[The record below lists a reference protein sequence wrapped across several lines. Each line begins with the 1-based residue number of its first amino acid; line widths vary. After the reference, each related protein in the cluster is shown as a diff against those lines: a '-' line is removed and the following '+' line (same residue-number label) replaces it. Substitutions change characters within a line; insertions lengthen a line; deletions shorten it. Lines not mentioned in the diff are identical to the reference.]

1 MRTYLADKPIFKKL
15 RNHFGIEKPCA
26 LEWGGW
32 EKWKQETQA
41 AHPIGYFLTETL
53 PGVLGDVYDT
63 ITAPYYNTRYYI
75 RNRFFRKCHVLPT
88 GFKPGE
94 YHDLDSRMLHGLMQ
108 ALVDFVEVEKA
119 WMNHWTDK
127 DNKYKFKNGRCAEAG
142 LDYLKWEMNLT
153 NSGEWIDKDDPIY
166 GTPTDQAES
175 AKEIYEIYD
184 WWKNVYPNRS
194 DPMDASGWSAYCA
207 RLDREGKNMFEGKE
221 TADDLEESARSHK
234 KLQEIEQQ
242 YEKEE
247 EQMLMRL
254 VKIRKSLW
262 T

>member
-15 RNHFGIEKPCA
+15 RKHFGIEKPYA

-32 EKWKQETQA
+32 KRWKNETKA
-41 AHPIGYFLTETL
+41 AHPAGYFLTETL
-53 PGVLGDVYDT
+53 PGFLGDVYDT

-119 WMNHWTDK
+119 WMHSWLDK
-127 DNKYKFKNGRCAEAG
+127 DKKYKFKHGRCAEAG
-142 LDYLKWEMNLT
+142 LDYLKWEMGLT
-153 NSGEWIDKDDPIY
+153 NKEWIDEDDPAY
-166 GTPTDQAES
+166 GEPTHQAI
-175 AKEIYEIYD
+175 AAREIYEIYN
-184 WWKNVYPNRS
+184 WWKNIYPNRK
-194 DPMDASGWSAYCA
+194 DPMDASGWSAYCD
-207 RLDREGKNMFEGKE
+207 RLDREGKDLFDYKE
-221 TADDLEESARSHK
+221 TPADRKEKDRAHK
-234 KLQEIEQQ
+234 LLQKIEKQ
-242 YEKEE
+242 YDQEE
-247 EQMLMRL
+247 EDMLIRL
-254 VKIRKSLW
+254 IKIRKSLW